1 MNKVHLKEIPCT
13 SSGWGLFR
21 QDTIICPM
29 MIIHYLHFMDITL
42 DTNVTLVTIK
52 KLMHAAGSKQLPS

>member
-1 MNKVHLKEIPCT
+1 
-13 SSGWGLFR
+13 
-21 QDTIICPM
+21 M

-52 KLMHAAGSKQLPS
+52 KLMHAAGSKQLPSIAVKQTR